1 MYLEIMKNNVVIA
14 IDDIHPEKDWGVEGD
29 VQVEYLKSLNE
40 KYGCKF
46 NLFIPSNYHDKYPL
60 TKEFVDYWK
69 QYDWIE
75 MSNHGHYH
83 ACKNEG
89 VGEMEFYELS
99 TGEANQ
105 RIQESLSLWEECGHK
120 PHGFRAPGWGL
131 TQDTANVVSSYF
143 QWIAG
148 HEEINKDI
156 VWPSDTKFF
165 IGCDGINEPNSLS
178 LYGNTFMFQ
187 SHINGVHNDNVWTE
201 ENYLHFEQVLDYLLS
216 QYELQFATISEI
228 K

>member
-1 MYLEIMKNNVVIA
+1 MKNNEVIA
-14 IDDIHPEKDWGVEGD
+14 IDDVHPEKDWGIEGD

-60 TKEFVDYWK
+60 TKEFVDFWK

-83 ACKNEG
+83 ACKNDG
-89 VGEMEFYELS
+89 IGEMEFYELT

-105 RIQESLSLWEECGHK
+105 RIQESLSLWEECGYK

-165 IGCDGINEPNSLS
+165 VGCDGINEPDSLS

-187 SHINGVHNDNVWTE
+187 SHINGTHNDNVWTE
-201 ENYLHFEQVLDYLLS
+201 ENYLHFERVLDYLLS
-216 QYELQFATISEI
+216 QYKLQFLTISEI
-228 K
+228 T

>member
-1 MYLEIMKNNVVIA
+1 MKNNVVIA
-14 IDDIHPEKDWGVEGD
+14 IDDVHPEKDWGIEGD

-40 KYGCKF
+40 KYGVKF

-89 VGEMEFYELS
+89 VGEMEFYELT

-105 RIQESLSLWEECGHK
+105 RIQESLSLWEECGYK

>member
-1 MYLEIMKNNVVIA
+1 MF
-14 IDDIHPEKDWGVEGD
+14 
-29 VQVEYLKSLNE
+29 SLISLAL
-40 KYGCKF
+40 CF
-46 NLFIPSNYHDKYPL
+46 NLFIPSNYHDKYPI
-60 TKEFVDYWK
+60 TKDFVDFWK

-83 ACKNEG
+83 ACKNNG
-89 VGEMEFYELS
+89 IGEMEFYELT

-105 RIQESLSLWEECGHK
+105 RIQESLSLWEECGYK

-165 IGCDGINEPNSLS
+165 VGCDGINEPDSLS

-216 QYELQFATISEI
+216 QYELRFVTISEI

>member
-1 MYLEIMKNNVVIA
+1 MKNNVVVA
-14 IDDIHPEKDWGVEGD
+14 IDDVHPEKDWGIEGD

-40 KYGCKF
+40 KYGVKF
-46 NLFIPSNYHDKYPL
+46 NLFIPSNYHDKYPI
-60 TKEFVDYWK
+60 TKEFVDFWK

-89 VGEMEFYELS
+89 VGEMEFYELT

-105 RIQESLSLWEECGHK
+105 RIQESLSLWEECGYK

-201 ENYLHFEQVLDYLLS
+201 ENYLHFEQVVDYLLS
-216 QYELQFATISEI
+216 QYELRFVTISEI

>member
-1 MYLEIMKNNVVIA
+1 MKNNVVIA
-14 IDDIHPEKDWGVEGD
+14 IDDVHPEKDWGIEGD

-60 TKEFVDYWK
+60 TKEFVDFWK

-83 ACKNEG
+83 ACKNDG
-89 VGEMEFYELS
+89 IGEMEFYELT

-105 RIQESLSLWEECGHK
+105 RIQESLSLWEECGYK

-165 IGCDGINEPNSLS
+165 VGCDGINEPDSLS

-187 SHINGVHNDNVWTE
+187 SHINGTHNDNVWTE
-201 ENYLHFEQVLDYLLS
+201 ENYLHFERVLDYLLS
-216 QYELQFATISEI
+216 QYKLQFLTISEI
-228 K
+228 T

>member
-1 MYLEIMKNNVVIA
+1 MKNNVVVA
-14 IDDIHPEKDWGVEGD
+14 IDDVHPEKDWGVEGD

-40 KYGCKF
+40 KYGVKF

-89 VGEMEFYELS
+89 VGEMEFYELT

-105 RIQESLSLWEECGHK
+105 RIQESLSLWEECGYK

-156 VWPSDTKFF
+156 VCPSDTKFF

>member
-1 MYLEIMKNNVVIA
+1 MYLEIMKNNVVVA
-14 IDDIHPEKDWGVEGD
+14 IDDVHPEKDWGVEGD

-40 KYGCKF
+40 KYGVKF

-89 VGEMEFYELS
+89 VGEMEFYELT

-105 RIQESLSLWEECGHK
+105 RIQESLSLWEECGYK

>member
-1 MYLEIMKNNVVIA
+1 MKNNVVVA
-14 IDDIHPEKDWGVEGD
+14 IDDVHPEKEWGIEGD
-29 VQVEYLKSLNE
+29 VQVEYFKSLNE
-40 KYGCKF
+40 KYGVKF

-60 TKEFVDYWK
+60 TKEFVDFWK

-75 MSNHGHYH
+75 LSNHGHYH
-83 ACKNEG
+83 ACKHEG

-99 TGEANQ
+99 YGEANQ
-105 RIQESLSLWEECGHK
+105 RIQESIDLWKKCGHR
-120 PHGFRAPGWGL
+120 PNGFRAPGWGI
-131 TQDTANVVSSYF
+131 TQENALVVSSYF
-143 QWIAG
+143 NWIAG

-156 VWPSDTKFF
+156 NWPEDTKYF
-165 IGCDGINEPNSLS
+165 IGCDGINEPDSLS

-187 SHINGVHNDNVWTE
+187 SHINGTHNDNVWTE

-216 QYELQFATISEI
+216 QYELRFVTISEI

>member
-1 MYLEIMKNNVVIA
+1 MKNNVVIA

-46 NLFIPSNYHDKYPL
+46 NLFIPSNYHDKYPI
-60 TKEFVDYWK
+60 TKEFVDFWK

-148 HEEINKDI
+148 HEEINKNI

-165 IGCDGINEPNSLS
+165 VGCDGINEPNSLS

-187 SHINGVHNDNVWTE
+187 SHINGVHNKNVWSE
-201 ENYLHFEQVLDYLLS
+201 ENYLHFEKVLEYLLT
-216 QYELQFATISEI
+216 QYELQYVTISEI
-228 K
+228 E

>member
-1 MYLEIMKNNVVIA
+1 MKNNVVVA
-14 IDDIHPEKDWGVEGD
+14 IDDVHPEKDCGVEGD

-40 KYGCKF
+40 KYGVKF
-46 NLFIPSNYHDKYPL
+46 NLFIPSNYHDKYPI
-60 TKEFVDYWK
+60 TKDFVDFWK

-83 ACKNEG
+83 ACKNDG
-89 VGEMEFYELS
+89 IGEKEFYELT

-105 RIQESLSLWEECGHK
+105 RIQESLSLWEECGYK

-156 VWPSDTKFF
+156 IWPSDTKFF

-216 QYELQFATISEI
+216 QYELQFVTISEI

>member
-1 MYLEIMKNNVVIA
+1 MKNNVVVA
-14 IDDIHPEKDWGVEGD
+14 IDDVHPEKDWGVEGD

-40 KYGCKF
+40 KYGVKF

-60 TKEFVDYWK
+60 TKEFVDFWK

-83 ACKNEG
+83 ACKNDG
-89 VGEMEFYELS
+89 IGEMEFYELT

-105 RIQESLSLWEECGHK
+105 RIQESLSLWEEYGYK

-156 VWPSDTKFF
+156 IWPSDTKFF
-165 IGCDGINEPNSLS
+165 VGCDGINEPDSLS

-187 SHINGVHNDNVWTE
+187 SHINGTHNDNVWTE

-216 QYELQFATISEI
+216 QYELQFVTISEI

>member
-1 MYLEIMKNNVVIA
+1 MKNNVVIA
-14 IDDIHPEKDWGVEGD
+14 IDDVHPEKDWGIEGD
-29 VQVEYLKSLNE
+29 VQIEYLKSLNE

-60 TKEFVDYWK
+60 TKEFVDFWK

-83 ACKNEG
+83 ACKNDG
-89 VGEMEFYELS
+89 IGEMEFYELT

-105 RIQESLSLWEECGHK
+105 RIQESLSLWEECGYK

-165 IGCDGINEPNSLS
+165 VGCDGINEPDSLS

-187 SHINGVHNDNVWTE
+187 SHINGTHNDNVWTE
-201 ENYLHFEQVLDYLLS
+201 ENYLHFERVLDYLLS
-216 QYELQFATISEI
+216 QYKLQFLTISEI
-228 K
+228 T

>member
-1 MYLEIMKNNVVIA
+1 MKNNVVVA
-14 IDDIHPEKDWGVEGD
+14 IDDVHPEKDWGVEGD
-29 VQVEYLKSLNE
+29 VQVEYLKELNK
-40 KYGCKF
+40 KYGVKF

-60 TKEFVDYWK
+60 TKEFVDFWK

-89 VGEMEFYELS
+89 VGEMGFFELT

-105 RIQESLSLWEECGHK
+105 RIQESLSLWEECGYK

-156 VWPSDTKFF
+156 VWPSDTKVFV
-165 IGCDGINEPNSLS
+165 GCDGINEPNSLS

-187 SHINGVHNDNVWTE
+187 SHINGTHNDNVWTDQ
-201 ENYLHFEQVLDYLLS
+201 NYIHFDHVLDYLLT
-216 QYELQFATISEI
+216 QYKLQFVTISEI

>member
-46 NLFIPSNYHDKYPL
+46 NLFIPSNYHDKYPI
-60 TKEFVDYWK
+60 TKEFVDFWK